1 MLDQNIEEFVN
12 YLSYEKHFSPH
23 TIAAYH
29 KDLLQLK
36 AYAKHEFE
44 VEEVTQI
51 NHHIIRGWLVSLMND
66 KVTARSVARKLSS
79 LKTFY
84 KFLLK
89 EGVVETS
96 PLAKVQAPKAEKR
109 LPVFVEEKPMQKLF
123 DNGKGIDGEHITFGD
138 DYEGKRN
145 KLILMLFYTC
155 GIRLSELIGLKQTS
169 IDFYQQTIKV
179 LGKRNKERIIPITKE
194 LIAEINTFME
204 ARLKENLENEYLL
217 LTKRGEK
224 LYPKLVYNIVKGY
237 LSAVTSINK
246 RSPHVLRHT
255 FATHLLNNGAD
266 LNAIKELLG
275 HANLAATQVYT
286 HNSIERLKSIYK
298 NKHPRA

>member
-1 MLDQNIEEFVN
+1 MLDKRIENFTD

-23 TIAAYH
+23 TIGAYTS
-29 KDLLQLK
+29 DLAQFSSYLK
-36 AYAKHEFE
+36 EQFEIDE
-44 VEEVTQI
+44 VEQV
-51 NHHIIRGWLVSLMND
+51 NHQMIRSWLVELMNQ
-66 KVTARSVARKLSS
+66 KVTSRSVARKLST

-84 KFLLK
+84 KYLLR
-89 EGVVETS
+89 EGVVDTN
-96 PLAKVQAPKAEKR
+96 PLAKVQPPKVEKR
-109 LPVFVEEKPMQKLF
+109 LPVFVEEKPMQRLF
-123 DNGKGIDGEHITFGD
+123 DEQKGLDGEIVTFGQ

-145 KLILMLFYTC
+145 RLLILLFYTT
-155 GIRLSELIGLKQTS
+155 GIRLSELIGLKQVD
-169 IDFYQQTIKV
+169 IDFYKQTIKV
-179 LGKRNKERIIPITKE
+179 LGKRNKERIIPVTRE
-194 LIAEINTFME
+194 LMAEIATFIE
-204 ARLKENLENEYLL
+204 LKQVENMNIDYLL

-224 LYPKLVYNIVKGY
+224 LYPKLVYTIVKTY
-237 LSAVTSINK
+237 LTHVTSIEK

-255 FATHLLNNGAD
+255 FATHLLNKGAD